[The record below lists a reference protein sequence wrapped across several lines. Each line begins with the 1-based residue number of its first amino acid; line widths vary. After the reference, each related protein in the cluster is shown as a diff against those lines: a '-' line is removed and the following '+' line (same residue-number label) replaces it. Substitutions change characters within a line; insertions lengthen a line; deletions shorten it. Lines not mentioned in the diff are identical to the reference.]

1 MAKTKPLSPKEQIDL
16 LTNIRNYISEGCG
29 SSYICNVF
37 FILYQYQRNPIYKV
51 STRLH
56 DLVPLFT
63 FENSKMFG
71 GHKDKSG
78 GWFGLYEVTKRV
90 KFLNWIIEENKKLIN
105 QS

>member
-1 MAKTKPLSPKEQIDL
+1 MKVKPLSPKEQIDL
-16 LTNIRNYISEGCG
+16 LIEIKDYINI
-29 SSYICNVF
+29 SSVKFICNAYLVLF
-37 FILYQYQRNPIYKV
+37 KLTGSRYKN
-51 STRLH
+51 RELH